1 MEGLLIRIEGAG
13 SRSAVSRG
21 MALQQQ
27 PRKGGGSTVVP
38 GGDKEPAKRSG
49 VSSETVSSETEAVHQ
64 GGSFRGRALD
74 KKSFTGVSNETVSS
88 ETEAARQGGSPRGR
102 ALDNLPC
109 TSVSSE
115 TVPSETEAAQQ
126 GGSPRGRALDK
137 KAKRIFRIAA
147 TVTLQTGIAARLIAY
162 WE

>member
-27 PRKGGGSTVVP
+27 PRKEGGTTVVP

-74 KKSFTGVSNETVSS
+74 KKPCTGVSNETVSSETEAARGRALDKLPCKFVSS

-102 ALDNLPC
+102 ALDKKPDNEPG
-109 TSVSSE
+109 VSN
-115 TVPSETEAAQQ
+115 
-126 GGSPRGRALDK
+126 
-137 KAKRIFRIAA
+137 
-147 TVTLQTGIAARLIAY
+147 
-162 WE
+162 